1 MQTTFQFM
9 TLREVL
15 ERHGILAAS
24 ELRRRIVDEHGQ
36 PKLSRAQAHN
46 LWRGKAGVGK
56 ETMRMLHDSLGI
68 SYDEL
73 MEVDPVPSPR
83 TRKTETP
90 EDFAPPEGMKPP
102 KNGRRGKGRNQ
113 RRPRS

>member
-1 MQTTFQFM
+1 MQTTVQRM

-24 ELRRRIVDEHGQ
+24 ELRRRILDEHGQ

-56 ETMRMLHDSLGI
+56 ETMRLLHDSLGI

-73 MEVDPVPSPR
+73 MEVDPVPSP
-83 TRKTETP
+83 KTQRAETP
-90 EDFAPPEGMKPP
+90 EGPKPT
-102 KNGRRGKGRNQ
+102 NDRRRRNGRNQ
-113 RRPRS
+113 RRPRP